1 MKKSL
6 HLWCSILILT
16 SSCNSIGKEEAK
28 KNSLDS
34 TLRELSASMHPNKG
48 YSAPKGFMGIDWLVS
63 KQDAINIIKAKDS
76 VKIKR
81 VFDYSKRGLSEM
93 GVHIELTGFF
103 AGQRVKEIEL
113 TFLMDKLCMG
123 EVNFGIKEQ
132 DFISKIVK
140 ELNVKYGEPKF
151 LAQPD
156 YNTRNEYTWNFD
168 TTNRYHQRG
177 APLVWLYEDEHLNL
191 LLDYYSVDFNVFL
204 DQINAIEK
212 SKTEKSVKGKDL

>member
-1 MKKSL
+1 ML
-6 HLWCSILILT
+6 ILI
-16 SSCNSIGKEEAK
+16 SSCNSTDKKEAK
-28 KNSLDS
+28 KKSLDS
-34 TLRELSASMHPNKG
+34 TLRELSASMHPNYG
-48 YSAPKGFMGIDWLVS
+48 YSAPKGFLGIDWLVS
-63 KQDAINIIKAKDS
+63 KQEAINIIKAKDS

-81 VFDYSKRGLSEM
+81 VFDYSKRGLPEM

-132 DFISKIVK
+132 DFISNIVK
-140 ELNVKYGEPKF
+140 ELNVKYGKPKF

-156 YNTRNEYTWNFD
+156 YSNTRNEYTWNFD

-177 APLVWLYEDEHLNL
+177 APLVWLYEDERFIL
-191 LLDYYSVDFNVFL
+191 LLDFYSVDFNVFL
-204 DQINAIEK
+204 DQVNAIQK
-212 SKTEKSVKGKDL
+212 SKVEKSVKGKNL